1 MPNVS
6 RFAGKV
12 NKGKLSF
19 VDEDGFRTKLKE
31 FNGDVTVIIKQ
42 RGKTRSP
49 KQNNYYR
56 GVLVKVLSNE
66 FGYTDYEMH
75 KVLKDHFNIKSTKL
89 LDQVEFRAYLDKIIR
104 WASMEYGIALPD
116 PE

>member
-12 NKGKLSF
+12 NKGKLSLI
-19 VDEDGFRTKLKE
+19 DEDGFRAKLKE

-42 RGKTRSP
+42 RGKIRSP

-56 GVLVKVLSNE
+56 GVLVKILSEE

-75 KVLKDHFNIKSTKL
+75 SELKKHFNIKSTKM
-89 LDQVEFRAYLDKIIR
+89 LDQSEFRDYLNKIIY